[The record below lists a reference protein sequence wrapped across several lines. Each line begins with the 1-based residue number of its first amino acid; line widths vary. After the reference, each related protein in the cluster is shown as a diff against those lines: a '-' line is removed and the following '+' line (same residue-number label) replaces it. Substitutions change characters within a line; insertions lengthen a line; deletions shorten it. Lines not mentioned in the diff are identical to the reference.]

1 MDRASQF
8 LGSGVRT
15 RMMLSTP
22 LPQGGL
28 VIKTIVLAFITLCV
42 PAGIANS
49 VSGLD
54 AKTFY
59 EQQDRTQH

>member
-1 MDRASQF
+1 
-8 LGSGVRT
+8 
-15 RMMLSTP
+15 MMLSTP